1 MSWQEIVN
9 TVAPTVATALGGPLA
24 GMATSKILSALGLK
38 DGCEDDDILLS
49 MQNPENL
56 LKIKELEKDFKVE
69 MKKLDIEFE
78 KLHSSDRDSAR
89 KREASVKDITPAILS
104 FLITAGFFGAVY
116 VVMTGI
122 MPPDIDKIIAGSLLG
137 TLGTAWIAV
146 VSYYF
151 GSSAGSKAKDAVIR
165 GW

>member
-9 TVAPTVATALGGPLA
+9 TVAPTIATALGGPLA
-24 GMATSKILSALGLK
+24 GMATNKILSALGLK
-38 DGCEDDDILLS
+38 PDCNDDDILLS

-56 LKIKELEKDFKVE
+56 LKIKELEKQFKVE
-69 MKKLDIEFE
+69 MRKLDIEVE
-78 KLHSSDRDSAR
+78 KLHASDRDSAR
-89 KREASVKDITPAILS
+89 KREAVVKDRTPAVLS
-104 FLITAGFFGAVY
+104 FLITTGFFGAIY

-151 GSSAGSKAKDAVIR
+151 GSSVGSKNKDQIIR
-165 GW
+165 NK